1 MAEIE
6 LQRSRADLSSH
17 VSALGD
23 ETPSEDLRSC
33 KPPVDE
39 RDNEVGIGE
48 TAEVDGD
55 RSDLDL
61 RQETQAYPDG
71 GLAAWLQIFY
81 CFCIFFT
88 TLGGIYA
95 WGIFQDA
102 LHAAELAPTSTLAFI
117 GSTQACLEA
126 LFAIPISALVVR
138 YGNRNVAMVGALL
151 SGLGPILAGWCTKS
165 VAGLL
170 VTEGFLFGAG
180 QTLCFF
186 CAATLPSSYFSR
198 RRNLATGLVY
208 AGSGVGGAA
217 VSLSADGLIKSVGLP
232 WAFRILG
239 IIFLVINLPC
249 AYLLKPRVLATPIP
263 QVMRRKSGKAWKRLV
278 DVKLLRDIKFVLV
291 LAGTSVALFP
301 LFIPPF
307 FLPLFAT
314 SIGLS
319 SGAASSLLAGFNLAS
334 ACGRIGWG
342 FMADKWFGSLNALL
356 LCLAANAM
364 STLIIW
370 PIAGQVGPL
379 AVFAVINGFCAGGF
393 FSLIPGTVS
402 SLFSDKDLPV
412 VFSMLVSSW
421 TPGYFLGAPIA
432 GYLLQAF
439 GGPDSGYEAYRP
451 AIFYAGGVGILS
463 AVLILCVRVK
473 EGGTWRRKL

>member
-1 MAEIE
+1 MEEIE
-6 LQRSRADLSSH
+6 LQRSRRASSSLN
-17 VSALGD
+17 VDSEVQPSAQDQIPVG
-23 ETPSEDLRSC
+23 
-33 KPPVDE
+33 KPGVTQGVHDQPKDGAVDRE
-39 RDNEVGIGE
+39 L
-48 TAEVDGD
+48 
-55 RSDLDL
+55 LDL
-61 RQETQAYPDG
+61 PSNTQEFEAYPDG
-71 GLAAWLQIFY
+71 GVTAWLQIFY

-102 LHAAELAPTSTLAFI
+102 LHSADLAPTSTLAFI
-117 GSTQACLEA
+117 GSTQASLAAFC
-126 LFAIPISALVVR
+126 AIPISAIVAK
-138 YGNRNVAMVGALL
+138 YGNRNVAIAGAIL
-151 SGLGPILAGWCTKS
+151 SGLGPILAGWCTHS

-170 VTEGFLFGAG
+170 VTEGFLFGGG
-180 QTLCFF
+180 QALCFF

-198 RRNLATGLVY
+198 KRNLATGLVY

-217 VSLSADGLIKSVGLP
+217 LSLAADGLIKSIGLP

-239 IIFLVINLPC
+239 IVFLTINLPC
-249 AYLLKPRVLATPIP
+249 AYLLKLRKIASPLT
-263 QVMRRKSGKAWKRLV
+263 QTTRRKEGKIWKKFI
-278 DVKLLRDIKFVLV
+278 DVNLLKDIRFVLV
-291 LAGTSVALFP
+291 LLGSAVALFP

-356 LCLAANAM
+356 LCLACNAT
-364 STLIIW
+364 STLAIW
-370 PIAGQVGPL
+370 PIAGHVGPL

-393 FSLIPGTVS
+393 FSLMPGTVS
-402 SLFSDKDLPV
+402 SLFSDRDLPV
-412 VFSMLVSSW
+412 AFSMLVSLW
-421 TPGYFLGAPIA
+421 APGYFLGAPIA

-439 GGPDSGYEAYRP
+439 GGPDAGYEAYRP
-451 AIFYAGGVGILS
+451 AIFYAGGLGIFS
-463 AVLILCVRVK
+463 ALLILAVRIK
-473 EGGTWRRKL
+473 EGGSWRRKL